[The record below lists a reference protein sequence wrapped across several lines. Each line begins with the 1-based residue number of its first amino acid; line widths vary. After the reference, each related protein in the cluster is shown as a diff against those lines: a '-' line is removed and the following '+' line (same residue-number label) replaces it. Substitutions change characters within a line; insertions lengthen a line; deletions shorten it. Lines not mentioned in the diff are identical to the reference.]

1 MSGVGNTDQPKVF
14 VPSRG
19 TYVRVLGYLK
29 PYRGLVVAAV
39 LATFGFALFDNLTII
54 ALLPLLNALFK
65 PGEALLQDA
74 GDSWIKDF
82 LNATLNRLPLDDAPR
97 MLFYII
103 LFLLAVFIAK
113 MVFDF
118 LQTYLMVRLE
128 QAVTR
133 DLRNNAYRHVL
144 ELDMR
149 FFNRTR
155 AGQILSRLT
164 SDADQLRLLLTRN
177 LIKLAT
183 SVLQIVFT
191 LYTMIVISPH
201 LTVVG
206 VVVMP
211 AMFASWA
218 RFRTRLRRG
227 DRTVLN
233 LGGEVTSHLQETV
246 MGIRQ
251 VKAAAAER
259 FEIDRFR
266 QLTWTFMKATVR
278 TERLRALAGPLTE
291 LIGGLGT
298 VALLWYGS
306 QRVIDDQLD
315 PSLFMGFIMLAVKL
329 YVPARW
335 LSRFQSIVQPGLI
348 AAERI
353 FEFMDSPSEVQDGA
367 SARPF
372 TTVRK
377 SIRFENVSFAYEND
391 AQVLNQVSFE
401 VPAGSVVALVGHS
414 GAGKTTVADLLAR
427 FYDPSFGQIT
437 VDGVD
442 LREFSTRSLRAHL
455 GVVAQDT
462 VLFHET
468 VRANIA
474 YGLTDVPDARV
485 EQAARAAHAHEFIRQ
500 LPNGYDT
507 LLGERGTRLS
517 GGQRQRLAIARA
529 VLRDPAILILDEAT
543 SALDSESERL
553 VQEATDQLLRGRTVF
568 VIAHRLSTI
577 RHADQILVLREGRIV
592 ERGRHD
598 DLLTLDG
605 AYRRLYDIQF
615 AGR

>member
-1 MSGVGNTDQPKVF
+1 VGNTDQPKVF

-353 FEFMDSPSEVQDGA
+353 FEFMDSPSEVQDRA

-372 TTVRK
+372 TNVRK

-414 GAGKTTVADLLAR
+414 GAGKTTIADLLAR
-427 FYDPSFGQIT
+427 FYDPSFGEIT

-577 RHADQILVLREGRIV
+577 RHADQIIVLREGRIV

>member
-1 MSGVGNTDQPKVF
+1 
-14 VPSRG
+14 
-19 TYVRVLGYLK
+19 VLAYLK
-29 PYRGLVVAAV
+29 PYRGLVVASV
-39 LATFGFALFDNLTII
+39 LATAGFALFDVLTFI
-54 ALLPLLNALFK
+54 ALLPLLNALTGA
-65 PGEALLQDA
+65 PPLQIVSVRN
-74 GDSWIKDF
+74 SWFQHF
-82 LNATLNRLPLDDAPR
+82 LDATLGQLPLTDPSR

-103 LFLLAVFIAK
+103 LFLLAVFVAK

-128 QAVTR
+128 QGVTR
-133 DLRNNAYRHVL
+133 DLRNNAYQHVL

-177 LIKLAT
+177 LIKFAT
-183 SVLQIVFT
+183 YVLQILIT
-191 LYTMIVISPH
+191 LYTMIEISLE
-201 LTVVG
+201 LTIVG

-218 RFRTRLRRG
+218 RFRKRLRRG
-227 DRTVLN
+227 DRAVLN

-306 QRVIDDQLD
+306 QKVMSDQLE
-315 PSLFMGFIMLAVKL
+315 PAAFMGFIMLAVKL

-353 FEFMDSPSEVQDGA
+353 FEFMDSPVEVKDRA
-367 SARPF
+367 DARPF

-377 SIRFENVSFAYEND
+377 SIRFQDVSFAYEND
-391 AQVLNQVSFE
+391 VQVLNQVSFD
-401 VPAGSVVALVGHS
+401 VPAGSVVALVGPS
-414 GAGKTTVADLLAR
+414 GAGKTTIADLLAR

-437 VDGVD
+437 IDGVD
-442 LREFSTRSLRAHL
+442 LREFSTRSLRARL

-462 VLFHET
+462 VLFHDT
-468 VRANIA
+468 VRSNIA
-474 YGLTDVPDARV
+474 YGLRDIPDVRI

-553 VQEATDQLLRGRTVF
+553 VQEATDELLKGRTVF

-577 RHADQILVLREGRIV
+577 RHADQIIVLREGRIV

-598 DLLTLDG
+598 ELLSLDG